1 MVARVSYNADLVG
14 WRKQASPFASPMRV
28 GGIERTLGESA
39 MAEQQ
44 GNKLRGVDWAEVF
57 PWLILGRTF
66 RIAIQLRHLALSAAG
81 FVLMLSG
88 WALLGWVFPG
98 GEEVGKPESST
109 EQESW
114 SGECP
119 WVAAHKMI
127 PDSPVWFS
135 PPVSAWEGAT
145 VERRL
150 PPSSMAEGPKLAPAA
165 SSGWRGALWDPF
177 WGTWE
182 QLSRPFRSMFVTGMT
197 VTGTV
202 YLLLRGLWAVA
213 VWAFFGAAVARAAA
227 YELATCERLGLGALM
242 KYARSAW
249 RTYFG
254 SIGIPLLG
262 ILPVGILMFL
272 PGLLLLSQ
280 YTVWLSGLVLWPLAL
295 LGGFILA
302 VLTLG
307 LLFGW
312 PIIWGSLAADKPDS
326 FDAIGR
332 GYQFTFQRPLNYF
345 FYAVVAA
352 VLGGAGL
359 VRGVEFRRHD
369 RQHDVVGGQLARYGG
384 SDPRDR
390 DRPGQW
396 LAGRRIDAGPLLDR
410 LSEAARRRLSVQ
422 LLLGLFDGDL
432 PSPPP
437 RCRRQGNGRGLH
449 RGRTVRAAA
458 SHPYRHGRRSGDGG
472 ERPRRMRFDRCC
484 GMT

>member
-135 PPVSAWEGAT
+135 PPVSAWEGDGGATFAT
-145 VERRL
+145 VVDGGGTQACTSRL
-150 PPSSMAEGPKLAPAA
+150 IRLARCPV
-165 SSGWRGALWDPF
+165 DPF

-227 YELATCERLGLGALM
+227 YELATCERLGLG
-242 KYARSAW
+242 
-249 RTYFG
+249 
-254 SIGIPLLG
+254 
-262 ILPVGILMFL
+262 
-272 PGLLLLSQ
+272 
-280 YTVWLSGLVLWPLAL
+280 
-295 LGGFILA
+295 
-302 VLTLG
+302 
-307 LLFGW
+307 
-312 PIIWGSLAADKPDS
+312 
-326 FDAIGR
+326 
-332 GYQFTFQRPLNYF
+332 
-345 FYAVVAA
+345 
-352 VLGGAGL
+352 
-359 VRGVEFRRHD
+359 H
-369 RQHDVVGGQLARYGG
+369 
-384 SDPRDR
+384 
-390 DRPGQW
+390 
-396 LAGRRIDAGPLLDR
+396 
-410 LSEAARRRLSVQ
+410 
-422 LLLGLFDGDL
+422 
-432 PSPPP
+432 
-437 RCRRQGNGRGLH
+437 
-449 RGRTVRAAA
+449 
-458 SHPYRHGRRSGDGG
+458 
-472 ERPRRMRFDRCC
+472 
-484 GMT
+484 